1 MGLRAQYETFSYFYF
16 REYNSYQ
23 KGQIFLIFFW
33 GEGLEVLIIVH
44 ILYLCVTLTRSCTK
58 YLSWLGMERD
68 NITYLDKSKILMLV
82 FSLVLFRR
90 GPWNCACWQHPLSF
104 MCSLVVLT
112 YSKGC
117 RIFFF
122 FFWRSYIYKFWM
134 QVNCAFTLLVQFDM
148 CYAFT
153 FLVMF
158 GMCLSFENA
167 VQILSWNHAHTQI
180 ESNAFNKWITA

>member
-1 MGLRAQYETFSYFYF
+1 MKPSLTFNYF
-16 REYNSYQ
+16 RKYNSYQ
-23 KGQIFLIFFW
+23 KGQIFLIFFLGGW

-68 NITYLDKSKILMLV
+68 NITYLGKSKILMLV

-122 FFWRSYIYKFWM
+122 FFFFKELYLQVLNASQLCIYPSCSIWYVLCVYFSCYVWYVPFIWKCCPNTELKSYSYTDW
-134 QVNCAFTLLVQFDM
+134 
-148 CYAFT
+148 
-153 FLVMF
+153 
-158 GMCLSFENA
+158 E
-167 VQILSWNHAHTQI
+167 
-180 ESNAFNKWITA
+180 